1 MREKI
6 NAIPL
11 INVLFRIANAYVLK
25 GHPTHF
31 KVIAPLRDWLH
42 RIGKNLLSSIIIG
55 STCAYISKESYFPQD
70 IILSIF
76 PSILGFGIGVFALLF
91 ALPNEFIEKL
101 RKSISESNGTSKI
114 TGPEMLVSDMA
125 YPLLVYV
132 SIMFL
137 AVIIKSTTTNEIG
150 VYLASPLLIYGLTMS
165 LELINSIFM
174 TSSYMLIVRKKDK

>member
-1 MREKI
+1 
-6 NAIPL
+6 
-11 INVLFRIANAYVLK
+11 
-25 GHPTHF
+25 
-31 KVIAPLRDWLH
+31 
-42 RIGKNLLSSIIIG
+42 
-55 STCAYISKESYFPQD
+55 
-70 IILSIF
+70 
-76 PSILGFGIGVFALLF
+76 
-91 ALPNEFIEKL
+91 
-101 RKSISESNGTSKI
+101 
-114 TGPEMLVSDMA
+114 MLVSDMA